1 MGCLS
6 LGCGRRRLVCKG
18 FLRVWIGLEDK
29 LLWLYGFGAQCFERY
44 PPLVAGADELGK
56 VALQ

>member
-1 MGCLS
+1 MWPWTAIAQ
-6 LGCGRRRLVCKG
+6 G

-29 LLWLYGFGAQCFERY
+29 LLWLYGFGAPCFERY
-44 PPLVAGADELGK
+44 PPLVAGADEFGN